1 MQSGLCDQAP
11 VIWALNSQWVKEITR
26 EGASLC
32 MPEPKKGCRGNGEK
46 GILKEERRAI
56 AVTKGWLHTRRLEIS
71 KYVKDN

>member
-1 MQSGLCDQAP
+1 M
-11 VIWALNSQWVKEITR
+11 WELNSQWVKEITR

-32 MPEPKKGCRGNGEK
+32 MPEPKLGWWK

-71 KYVKDN
+71 KYV